1 MKKLLLI
8 LLALA
13 LLAVPLSSG
22 CPAPTPTEV
31 IELTYNNFFPPW
43 HFHSVLA
50 DQFCEE
56 IEARTDGWVRIT
68 YYSGGGLAPAPET
81 YDAVVEGICDIG
93 MSCLAYTMGRFPAC
107 ELVDLPHGYPNG
119 WTATKVAN
127 DFYEKFKPAEL
138 ADAHP
143 LYFHAHGPGVIFT
156 TEKPVRTLEDMKG
169 LVLRSTGNGAKIAEA
184 LGATGYAASQGE
196 AYELMSKGV
205 IDGSVTPPEV
215 LKGWKQAEVVKY
227 ITMCTDVGYTTDMF
241 VVMNKAKWES
251 LPDQYKRIFTEVS
264 EEWTEKHGMV
274 WDYYDKV
281 AIDYFLTFEGR
292 EVIELPPDEMAR
304 WVDAAMVVKDTYMT
318 EKTALGLPVDDY
330 EEYLLKQAA
339 YWAGK
344 APSAEECVT
353 WVEAE
358 VEPFAPAK

>member
-1 MKKLLLI
+1 MKKISLI

-13 LLAVPLSSG
+13 LLAVPLYSG

-50 DQFCEE
+50 DQFCQE
-56 IEARTDGWVRIT
+56 IEARTDGWVKIT
-68 YYSGGGLAPAPET
+68 YYPGGGLAPAPDT

-127 DFYEKFKPAEL
+127 DFYNEFKPAEL
-138 ADAHP
+138 ADVHP
-143 LYFHAHGPGVIFT
+143 LYFHAHGPGDILT
-156 TEKPVRTLEDMKG
+156 TGKPVRTLEDMQG
-169 LVLRSTGNGAKIAEA
+169 LVLRSTGVGAKIAEA
-184 LGATGYAASQGE
+184 LGATGYAAAQGE

-215 LKGWKQAEVVKY
+215 LLGWKQAEVVKY
-227 ITMCTDVGYTTDMF
+227 ITMCYDVGYTTDMF
-241 VVMNKAKWES
+241 VVMNQAKWDA
-251 LPDQYKRIFTEVS
+251 LPDQYKKVFNEVS
-264 EEWTEKHGMV
+264 QEWIEKHGKV
-274 WDYYDKV
+274 WDYYDKA

-292 EVIELPPDEMAR
+292 EVIDLPPEEMAR

-318 EKTALGLPVDDY
+318 EKAALGLPVEDY

-344 APSAEECVT
+344 APSADESVA

-358 VEPFAPAK
+358 IVPIAPAK